1 MILIAIALAQA
12 SAPFGGEFPVEALD
26 ICAANR
32 ALSGKELDK
41 ALRDAARQRGWTDVE
56 TAMLIQGCASYAE
69 GMEEGRKSVEAR
81 IKAEQRQKQM
91 ARQQQLNQQQ

>member
-1 MILIAIALAQA
+1 MIMMALALAQA
-12 SAPFGGEFPVEALD
+12 SAPFGGEFPFEVLD

-41 ALRDAARQRGWTDVE
+41 ALHDTAREHGWTDVE

-69 GMEEGRKSVEAR
+69 GQEAGRKSVEAR
-81 IKAEQRQKQM
+81 IKAEQRQKQTT
-91 ARQQQLNQQQ
+91 RQQQMNQQQ